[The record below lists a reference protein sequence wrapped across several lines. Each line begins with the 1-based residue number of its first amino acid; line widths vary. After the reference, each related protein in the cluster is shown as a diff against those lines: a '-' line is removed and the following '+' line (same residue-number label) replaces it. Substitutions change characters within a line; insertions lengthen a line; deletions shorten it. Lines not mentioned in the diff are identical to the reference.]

1 MHSLLAR
8 AIGGFVAAISAIF
21 AIAKIYIWIVD
32 ISTVID
38 DSKAL
43 PEKGKAVLTWIG
55 EQPVIAFYGSLTF
68 FIVIGL
74 WLAFRTGSDQSS
86 AGGPRKIWPWQW
98 RKIDQLEILYLPQ
111 WVAVASSIWRHLH
124 QLGVA
129 ASSIYSEQKNLCV
142 WNKSNAGMGSLYR
155 SKHEL
160 VVVYKVGTAPH
171 INNFE
176 LGRTGRYRTNVWDY
190 AGVNTFG
197 KNRDAMLAMHPTVKP
212 VALVADAIKDCSRRD

>member
-98 RKIDQLEILYLPQ
+98 RKIDQLEMLYLPQ
-111 WVAVASSIWRHLH
+111 WAAVASGYHPN
-124 QLGVA
+124 
-129 ASSIYSEQKNLCV
+129 NL
-142 WNKSNAGMGSLYR
+142 ATD
-155 SKHEL
+155 EL
-160 VVVYKVGTAPH
+160 NNIRPWFREFQRIKGAINSGT
-171 INNFE
+171 
-176 LGRTGRYRTNVWDY
+176 L
-190 AGVNTFG
+190 
-197 KNRDAMLAMHPTVKP
+197 
-212 VALVADAIKDCSRRD
+212 LVDG

>member
-98 RKIDQLEILYLPQ
+98 RKIDQLEMLYLPQ
-111 WVAVASSIWRHLH
+111 WAAVASGYHPN
-124 QLGVA
+124 
-129 ASSIYSEQKNLCV
+129 NLATDELNNIRPWFREFQRIKGAINSGTLLV
-142 WNKSNAGMGSLYR
+142 DGKRISGGGKTYVPRKDIAEFYR
-155 SKHEL
+155 SQGDLRPAFFPEKRFL
-160 VVVYKVGTAPH
+160 KVLQSR
-171 INNFE
+171 
-176 LGRTGRYRTNVWDY
+176 LG
-190 AGVNTFG
+190 A
-197 KNRDAMLAMHPTVKP
+197 KP
-212 VALVADAIKDCSRRD
+212 VKIEKSDEPVRD